1 MNLVYYTRDDYLKWC
16 KENGVKTIL
25 PESKRNKLTISGYP
39 TVASGFEIIDD
50 DIDADEWY
58 KTHGW

>member
-1 MNLVYYTRDDYLKWC
+1 MRVKTYTREEYLDWC
-16 KENGVKTIL
+16 KEHGVKNPL

-39 TVASGFEIIDD
+39 TVASEFEIVDD

-58 KTHGW
+58 KNHE

>member
-1 MNLVYYTRDDYLKWC
+1 MKVKIYSITEYLKWC

-39 TVASGFEIIDD
+39 IIASGFEIIDD
-50 DIDADEWY
+50 DIYADEWY
-58 KTHGW
+58 KNHE

>member
-1 MNLVYYTRDDYLKWC
+1 MKVRTYTRKEYLDWC

-39 TVASGFEIIDD
+39 TVASGFEIIND

-58 KTHGW
+58 KNHE

>member
-1 MNLVYYTRDDYLKWC
+1 MKVKTYSRAEYLEWC

-25 PESKRNKLTISGYP
+25 LESKRNKLTISGYP

-58 KTHGW
+58 KQLE

>member
-1 MNLVYYTRDDYLKWC
+1 MKVRTYTREEYLDWC

-25 PESKRNKLTISGYP
+25 PESKRNKFAISGYP
-39 TVASGFEIIDD
+39 TVASGFEIVDD

-58 KTHGW
+58 KNHE

>member
-1 MNLVYYTRDDYLKWC
+1 MTVKTYTRKEYLDWC

-25 PESKRNKLTISGYP
+25 PESKRNKFTISGYP
-39 TVASGFEIIDD
+39 TVASGFEIIDG

-58 KTHGW
+58 KNHE

>member
-1 MNLVYYTRDDYLKWC
+1 MKVRTYTREEYLDWC
-16 KENGVKTIL
+16 KEHGVKTTL

-58 KTHGW
+58 KNHE

>member
-1 MNLVYYTRDDYLKWC
+1 MKVKTYTREEYLDWC
-16 KENGVKTIL
+16 KEHGVKTIL
-25 PESKRNKLTISGYP
+25 PESQRNKFTISGYP

-58 KTHGW
+58 KNHE

>member
-1 MNLVYYTRDDYLKWC
+1 MKVRTYTREEYLDWC
-16 KENGVKTIL
+16 KEHGVKTIL

-39 TVASGFEIIDD
+39 TVASGFEIIND

-58 KTHGW
+58 KNHE